1 MFMSVVNSDLAQV
14 DDAIATAHW
23 TKAVDRGADAPL
35 GVGALERGKDS
46 LGFLVTATALS
57 GAGVLGCAQVALP
70 RQGWALRLDEVA
82 FPVGAVAHRHTHSGS
97 GWRCLVAG
105 SLRIEAKDHTTIM
118 NRGDCWFEPARSP
131 VRAVALHD
139 SGTTRFVRCMVI
151 PLADLG
157 HSTFQLCAP
166 EDADLPRLQVTHR
179 HFDHPVQVDAG

>member
-1 MFMSVVNSDLAQV
+1 MFMSVVNSDLVQV
-14 DDAIATAHW
+14 KDAIAAAYW
-23 TKAVDRGADAPL
+23 TRAVDRGADAPL

-46 LGFLVTATALS
+46 RGFLVTATAMS
-57 GAGVLGCAQVALP
+57 GAGVLGCAQVAMP
-70 RQGWALRLDEVA
+70 GQGWALRLDEVA

-105 SLRIEAKDHTTIM
+105 SLRIEAEDHTTIM
-118 NRGDCWFEPARSP
+118 NRGDCWFEPAHSP

-157 HSTFQLCAP
+157 RSTFQLCAP
-166 EDADLPRLQVTHR
+166 KDADLPRLQVTHR
-179 HFDHPVQVDAG
+179 HFDHTVQVDAG